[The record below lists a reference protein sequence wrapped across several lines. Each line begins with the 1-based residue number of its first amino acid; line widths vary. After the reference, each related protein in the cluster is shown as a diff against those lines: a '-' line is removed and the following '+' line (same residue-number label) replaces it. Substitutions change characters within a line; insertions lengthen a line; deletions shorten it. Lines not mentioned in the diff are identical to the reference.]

1 MKMHLVFLWIWMGTI
16 SLGMF
21 QMGFANVMFSSVA
34 EVLFDQF
41 EEFGNTEGAIVGSRD
56 MFNLVMITA
65 VPAGAVLGSLSGGY
79 LVAYGRRKA
88 ILGINVVLC
97 LATGMTMIFNFYPIL
112 IGRIFVGYCVG
123 VLGVVCPMFL
133 SETSF
138 VKVSGPVGAISQVMI
153 TAGIMLAYLFRFL
166 TPINSTDDDKD
177 LERTNSW
184 RYVFMIPGIVALVQ
198 SFLLLL
204 VFTDDTPKYYRQ
216 VRDER
221 RARRIESLIDPD
233 ASRIDLMVGD
243 SQSIVEEKVSLCQQF
258 SPKYRC
264 AFLIGCLLAIYQQLT
279 GINVVILY
287 TNQIIFSSSST
298 DMNEDSEDE
307 RIITSVVG
315 LVNLLS
321 ALFSVFLQKKFGRK
335 FLFLVGNIGMCLSLL
350 SLAIYT
356 SLGNNGN
363 VFVITFTLCF
373 VLFFEIGV
381 GSIFYIYI
389 SEIMTEVGISV
400 AMTIIWALT
409 VVISLITQT
418 MIKSITRPGTYFLF
432 FGINTLFLLFI
443 TFLVKETKGLSKS
456 ELKYL
461 YSDHPK
467 TYEPLAASRNS
478 RSSQKSGLT
487 RNSNFRITYST
498 T

>member
-1 MKMHLVFLWIWMGTI
+1 MEMHLVFLWVWMGTI
-16 SLGMF
+16 ALGMF

-34 EVLFDQF
+34 EVLEKEICG
-41 EEFGNTEGAIVGSRD
+41 EETSGSWVCGGENFRSI
-56 MFNLVMITA
+56 MTTT
-65 VPAGAVLGSLSGGY
+65 VPAGAVFGALSGGY

-88 ILGINVVLC
+88 ILGMNVVLC
-97 LATGMTMIFNFYPIL
+97 LATGATMFENVIAIL

-153 TAGIMLAYLFRFL
+153 TTGNMIAYLFRFL
-166 TPINSTDDDKD
+166 TQINSTDGDED

-264 AFLIGCLLAIYQQLT
+264 AFIVGCLLTVCQQLT

-287 TNQIIFSSSST
+287 TSQIIFSSTSSENWKS
-298 DMNEDSEDE
+298 MEDQEFTT
-307 RIITSVVG
+307 IITCVVG
-315 LVNLLS
+315 LVNFLSSLL
-321 ALFSVFLQKKFGRK
+321 AVILLKKFGRK
-335 FLFLVGNIGMCLSLL
+335 FLFLVGNSGISLCL
-350 SLAIYT
+350 LALGIYT
-356 SLGNNGN
+356 VKTDEDN
-363 VFVITFTLCF
+363 FVVVFTL
-373 VLFFEIGV
+373 LFIVCFEIGIGTV
-381 GSIFYIYI
+381 FFVYI

-400 AMTIIWALT
+400 AMAIIWTLT
-409 VVISLITQT
+409 VVISLITET
-418 MIKSITRPGTYFLF
+418 MIKSIMQQGIYFLF

-443 TFLVKETKGLSKS
+443 IFFVKETKGLSKS

-461 YSDHPK
+461 YSGSSV
-467 TYEPLAASRNS
+467 TYNPIAASRD
-478 RSSQKSGLT
+478 
-487 RNSNFRITYST
+487 
-498 T
+498 